1 MIVISGK
8 KVKLLK
14 CYEKFQLQ
22 ELSMLQCLNTRK
34 FKDSEGQVEA
44 DGLLSFRSC

>member
-22 ELSMLQCLNTRK
+22 ELSIFNVAM
-34 FKDSEGQVEA
+34 FKHSEI
-44 DGLLSFRSC
+44 